1 MASYGVIHAAKNPKL
16 AHAGAN
22 LAKSSILV
30 PKVISRSIETEGGPT
45 ARDSSLP
52 GANSQSNESISNPAA
67 SPTPMDNVTPASNY
81 STGPSSATEDLTGR
95 AKQKLQD
102 AWNNARDTV
111 VDKTRETKESLKETA
126 SEVEDSMNSKNDV

>member
-1 MASYGVIHAAKNPKL
+1 MASYMVLHAAKNPKM
-16 AHAGAN
+16 AQVGAN

-45 ARDSSLP
+45 ATDSSIP
-52 GANSQSNESISNPAA
+52 GATSQSSENISNPAA
-67 SPTPMDNVTPASNY
+67 SSMPTDNVTQASNY
-81 STGPSSATEDLTGR
+81 STGPRSATEDLTGR

-126 SEVEDSMNSKNDV
+126 SEVEESMNTKNDV